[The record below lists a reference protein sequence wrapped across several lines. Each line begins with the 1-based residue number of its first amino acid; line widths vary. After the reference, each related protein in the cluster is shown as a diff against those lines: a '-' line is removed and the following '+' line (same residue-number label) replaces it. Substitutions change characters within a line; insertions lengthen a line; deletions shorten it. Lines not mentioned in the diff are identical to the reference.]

1 MGFLKQLSD
10 YKKICIECHNNPDAD
25 TVASAFGVYSFL
37 KQNGV
42 DAFIVYGGP
51 YEIKK
56 SCMKML
62 VNELNIPITYTNNPG
77 DFDLLLMID
86 CQYKATNTQFFE
98 SENVAII
105 DHHVKTVEDNP
116 NYLIKSD
123 YQSCSTIIWE
133 LLKEENF
140 DISSVP
146 NLDVALLYGLYTDT
160 SCFADLYGAKDNDM
174 RLTLFN
180 NQPLFEKL
188 IKSNMTVAELMV
200 ASDAIHNHYFDTEKR
215 FAVVEALS
223 CDQTVLGIIG
233 DFMIQVDIID
243 LNIAYCKTGNGYSLS
258 LRSSKE
264 ELPANEIVK
273 YICDGAG
280 SGGGHRNKAGG
291 FVLHDK
297 LINIYGDISLT
308 DVIIKR
314 VSEFVDDLN

>member
-62 VNELNIPITYTNNPG
+62 VNELNIPITYTNNPK

-98 SENVAII
+98 STNVAII
-105 DHHVKTVEDNP
+105 DHHVRTVEDNP
-116 NYLIKSD
+116 AYLIKSD

-140 DISSVP
+140 DISSVQ

-160 SCFADLYGAKDNDM
+160 SCFADLYGAKDNNM
-174 RLTLFN
+174 KLALFN

-243 LNIAYCKTGNGYSLS
+243 LNITYCKSSNGYSMS
-258 LRSSKE
+258 LRACRNDF
-264 ELPANEIVK
+264 PANEIVK
-273 YICDGAG
+273 YICEGIG
-280 SGGGHRNKAGG
+280 SGGGHHNKAGG
-291 FVLHDK
+291 FVLQEK
-297 LINIYGDISLT
+297 AIQKYGDISLT
-308 DVIIKR
+308 DIIIKR
-314 VSEFVDDLN
+314 VEQFIDNI